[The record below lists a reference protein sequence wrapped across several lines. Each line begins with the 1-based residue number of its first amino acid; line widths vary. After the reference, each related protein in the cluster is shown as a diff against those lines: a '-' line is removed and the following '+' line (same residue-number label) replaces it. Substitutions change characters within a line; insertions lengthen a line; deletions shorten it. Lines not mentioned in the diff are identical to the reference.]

1 MATSNTSLRVTELD
15 FSSIKTNLINYLQ
28 SQSTFSDYNFQG
40 SGMSVLLDI
49 LAYNTYYNAFYLNMI
64 ANEAFLDTAQD
75 RKNILSHA
83 KLINYIPD
91 SAHGAQSLLNIK
103 VTPSNGENPNV
114 NYIILDQYT
123 RLVGAD
129 INGTNYPFAT
139 VNANT
144 AYKDNGSFSFAN
156 VVIKQGEVIT
166 NQFVID
172 ANNVTGRYQIPSA
185 NVDTDTM
192 IVTVQESSSNTQT
205 TQYFLAADLTE
216 IQANSKVYFLE
227 EDQDLNYTIYFGD
240 NVLGQKPANGN
251 IVQVTYLDTVGSV
264 ANGVQKY
271 VFTDPIAGL
280 FKNNVKITV
289 TQGSYGGTDKENIEN
304 IRFRAPYY
312 YTAQNRCVTTN
323 DYESIVTKDF
333 PDIQAVS
340 VWGGETNI
348 PPVYGKVY
356 LSLKTRGYYTL
367 TALEKQNIKNALVT
381 NRNVLTVVPEIVDP
395 EYVFILVGGNVYY
408 NPSLTTQ
415 PETYLLN
422 EVKNSIFNYAE
433 NELYNF
439 RSTFVQSKLQNYI
452 ENSDAAITASDIT
465 LYLQNRAVLT
475 PGTTQSYTI
484 NYNTPI
490 RKGDQYQKLYTYPQV
505 TVPDLTGA
513 SRQVFFE
520 EVPAS
525 YTGIGSIGVI
535 NAGYGYSS
543 TPTITIT
550 GDGTGATAEAVV
562 VNGRIRSVNVT
573 NAGINY
579 TLAQVSISDSS
590 GVEASLSITLSSNY
604 GEIRS
609 YYYQS
614 NGQKVYVNN
623 NAGTIDYLNGIITLT
638 SLDLQKVALNPFYDE
653 NVLTVNVVPELTVIT
668 PLRNRLLAIDT
679 NNAQAIQLNMVPQV

>member
-312 YTAQNRCVTTN
+312 YTAQNRCVTIN

-333 PDIQAVS
+333 PDIEAVS

-408 NPSLTTQ
+408 NPTLTTQ

-439 RSTFVQSKLQNYI
+439 QSTFVLSKLQSYI

-475 PGTTQSYTI
+475 PGTIQSYTI
-484 NYNTPI
+484 NFNTPI

-505 TVPDLTGA
+505 TVPDVTGT

-579 TLAQVSISDSS
+579 TLAQVSITDSS

-604 GEIRS
+604 GAIRS